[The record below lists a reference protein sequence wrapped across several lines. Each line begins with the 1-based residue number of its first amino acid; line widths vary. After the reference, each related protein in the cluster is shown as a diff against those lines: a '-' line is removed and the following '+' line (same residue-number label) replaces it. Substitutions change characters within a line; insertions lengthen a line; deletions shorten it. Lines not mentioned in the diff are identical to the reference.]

1 MYSRSLV
8 FAQFSLIGLMVVYS
22 QGIFSSW
29 IGMTM
34 LLAGALIG
42 LWAIR
47 HNRGDNFNIRPDLK
61 EGCELITTGPYR
73 FVRHPMYTS
82 VMLMTLALAVAT
94 PIYLEWS
101 SFLLLT
107 LVLALKAVREE
118 RLWCEGSEA
127 YKVYMRK
134 TKRFIPF
141 IY

>member
-22 QGIFSSW
+22 RGIFSSW
-29 IGMTM
+29 AGIA
-34 LLAGALIG
+34 LLLLGALFG

-47 HNRGDNFNIRPDLK
+47 HNRGDNFHIRPDLK

-82 VMLMTLALAVAT
+82 VMLMTLALAVAA
-94 PIYLEWS
+94 PIYMEWS
-101 SFLLLT
+101 SLALLIV
-107 LVLALKAVREE
+107 VLALKAVREE
-118 RLWCEGSEA
+118 RLWCEGSEE
-127 YKVYMRK
+127 YKVYMKK